1 MALKATGFVIFEFD
15 NNEEILITFIYPSA
29 DKDLKTVIIDTATF
43 LINSNQSSV
52 YTAFG
57 SKYLYFQI
65 KRNANRSSDIRSFG
79 ICILADNL
87 YPAFYAEMGQVL
99 IEAFHDHGNA
109 PRVLRQ
115 YLSSLTDGQLDY
127 NGFQFSIENFDEDV
141 FQKLNY
147 SPLIDRISV
156 NNLPMIWQALVT
168 GKSVGVYSSDLTILQ
183 QCAIPIL
190 SFCCPGTRP
199 LLPLVLESSSTMTD
213 AADNAKNPIWCSIDS
228 SVLSSRFDLTINL
241 TAKTV
246 NPSPAFQKELTSDML
261 EHLAESISEAVSA
274 TTSVYESI
282 VEFNHQIVTPLQ
294 KVQEKLGD
302 LSPASISSLKL
313 PNETKALLSGIAQAE
328 IIPI

>member
-1 MALKATGFVIFEFD
+1 MSVKATGFVLFEFD
-15 NNEEILITFIYPSA
+15 NNEEVLITFIYPSA
-29 DKDLKTVIIDTATF
+29 DKDLKTVIIDTANF
-43 LINSNQSSV
+43 LVNSNQTAV
-52 YTAFG
+52 YASFG

-65 KRNANRSSDIRSFG
+65 KRNANRASDIRLFG
-79 ICILADNL
+79 ICLIADNL
-87 YPAFYAEMGQVL
+87 YPAFYAEFAQVL
-99 IEAFHDHGNA
+99 IESFHDHGNA

-115 YLSSLTDGQLDY
+115 YLSCLTDGQLDY
-127 NGFQFSIENFDEDV
+127 NGVQFSIDNFDEDV

-147 SPLIDRISV
+147 TPLIERISV

-168 GKSVGVYSSDLTILQ
+168 GKSVGVYSSDLSVLQ
-183 QCAIPIL
+183 QCALPIL

-199 LLPLVLESSSTMTD
+199 LFPFVLESSSTMTD
-213 AADNAKNPIWCSIDS
+213 AADNTKNSIWCSIDS
-228 SVLSSRFDLTINL
+228 SVLSNRFDLTINL

-274 TTSVYESI
+274 TTSVYEAI
-282 VEFNHQIVTPLQ
+282 VEFNNQIVTPLQ

-313 PNETKALLSGIAQAE
+313 PNETKSLLAGIAQAE
-328 IIPI
+328 IIPV